1 MNIIV
6 NGFMDQRTLPI
17 IQKVIE
23 ELNVKSFVYTYHL
36 FKPDFGRFNSKAT
49 LISWQKINFF
59 GDYDID
65 FNNLGPL
72 DEEIVDSMRKCEAV
86 FLKMMDRLETLK
98 NYSYR
103 ERKGLYLKHLRYWN
117 DLVERK
123 KIDLFISQNVPH
135 ETSDFVCYSLCKIKK
150 IPTLMLFQTHIP
162 DTCFICDDWENSD
175 YGLPK
180 EYKKLKEQFSTKKID
195 EIKLAKRFD
204 DYYKMQTSLDGYTAP
219 FYMDKK
225 SLVKEG
231 VQKAFSISR
240 KLKNDPAVYFREGK
254 IIARALWRRLP
265 NFLRTCSA
273 MSYYEKNCIKFDPKK
288 KYIFV
293 ALHLQPE
300 MSTSPRADV
309 YVEQLLIVQLI
320 SACLP
325 KGIEIFVKEH
335 PNQKASVR
343 TKSYYKS
350 MLDLP
355 NAKLISRKIGS
366 QDLINNC
373 LAVATCVGLAGFEG
387 LFKTKPL
394 LMFGHDFLQYSPGV
408 FSIRTRSDLDFAL
421 KQILKG
427 PTFSA
432 KEFKVFLKATEN
444 VSINGT
450 SDSDYAPTS
459 TLDDSESA
467 TNIAQAILDKI
478 KK

>member
-1 MNIIV
+1 
-6 NGFMDQRTLPI
+6 
-17 IQKVIE
+17 
-23 ELNVKSFVYTYHL
+23 
-36 FKPDFGRFNSKAT
+36 
-49 LISWQKINFF
+49 
-59 GDYDID
+59 
-65 FNNLGPL
+65 
-72 DEEIVDSMRKCEAV
+72 
-86 FLKMMDRLETLK
+86 
-98 NYSYR
+98 
-103 ERKGLYLKHLRYWN
+103 
-117 DLVERK
+117 
-123 KIDLFISQNVPH
+123 
-135 ETSDFVCYSLCKIKK
+135 
-150 IPTLMLFQTHIP
+150 MLFQTHIP

-204 DYYKMQTSLDGYTAP
+204 NYYKMQTSLDGYTAP